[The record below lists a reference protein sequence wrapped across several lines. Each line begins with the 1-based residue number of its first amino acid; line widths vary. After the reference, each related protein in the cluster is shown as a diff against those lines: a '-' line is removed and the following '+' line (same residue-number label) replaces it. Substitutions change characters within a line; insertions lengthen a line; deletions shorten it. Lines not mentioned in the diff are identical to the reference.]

1 MEQNHPFECI
11 YCNEYD
17 YDRNTKIFETVETDS
32 IADVKGENP

>member
-11 YCNEYD
+11 YCNEFNYG
-17 YDRNTKIFETVETDS
+17 RNANMFEADS